1 MGNLIINRALDSIVS
16 VDSFPARFIN
26 SSTILYGNVFG
37 QLWNLDT
44 NKPANLDFI
53 GNHEYEFNPIYN
65 TIFTFYRYH
74 RIFDNVPYKFDLIQE
89 YNLTG
94 YIVWKKPLM
103 ILYHILNGAHVM
115 I

>member
-1 MGNLIINRALDSIVS
+1 MKKEKIIGLIILGVSLLLNIFLSLFRLDFSIWS
-16 VDSFPARFIN
+16 V
-26 SSTILYGNVFG
+26 
-37 QLWNLDT
+37 NLG
-44 NKPANLDFI
+44 FI

-65 TIFTFYRYH
+65 TIFNFYRYH

-94 YIVWKKPLM
+94 YIVWKKQLM